1 MAKLSDIQ
9 IRHETRICQV
19 EHEVGLFHCWEQYA
33 DVISPGLTVGSH
45 PGGQYARV
53 YGIVEFTND
62 VRRVDPSKIMF
73 IDETNNYLNNFA
85 KLKALEEKKDVSN

>member
-9 IRHETRICQV
+9 IKHETRICQV
-19 EHEVGLFHCWEQYA
+19 EHEVGLFHCWEQYM
-33 DVISPGLTVGSH
+33 T
-45 PGGQYARV
+45 GGQIAQV

-73 IDETNNYLNNFA
+73 IDETNNWLHTFA
-85 KLKALEEKKDVSN
+85 KLKALKEKKDET